1 MSKNQVSTIVLED
14 YVEVKEQD
22 IEVSEEILV
31 MEEDPQVKIIVEE
44 NNEDLIIEKDLEVK
58 MIETIEEE
66 IEDESF
72 KDLNEM
78 KSYDC

>member
-1 MSKNQVSTIVLED
+1 MSTIVLED
-14 YVEVKEQD
+14 YVEVKEQNID
-22 IEVSEEILV
+22 IYEEILV

-66 IEDESF
+66 IEEESF
-72 KDLNEM
+72 KDLNEI
-78 KSYDC
+78 KSYDY